1 MNMNQA
7 NQKQEADDLGSKS
20 GQALKVTKDQEH
32 VSQASPAKDL
42 ADMSEGIGNRN
53 TGSRQMII
61 DCKTFRAILGQFIS
75 SNEEDRAAD

>member
-1 MNMNQA
+1 MNQA
-7 NQKQEADDLGSKS
+7 NQKQEADELGSKS
-20 GQALKVTKDQEH
+20 GHELKVTKDQEH
-32 VSQASPAKDL
+32 DSQASPAKDL

-53 TGSRQMII
+53 TGSRQMLI